1 MKWLQ
6 CSYPDVADIWGQYLY
21 RPKSWFFKKKKT
33 KQNILR
39 HFNYSKCSPII
50 NEPNKTDY
58 QKVSAKTE
66 SFWFNINL
74 KHKYMCYGMFPRYK
88 SISFGIGH

>member
-1 MKWLQ
+1 MQFAYILYIVWAHLQYKWW
-6 CSYPDVADIWGQYLY
+6 YNFIYY
-21 RPKSWFFKKKKT
+21 
-33 KQNILR
+33 NII
-39 HFNYSKCSPII
+39 CII

-74 KHKYMCYGMFPRYK
+74 KHKYMCYVMFPRYK